1 MNAETFLGNEI
12 IEIYKQIHSK
22 YPNGVNY
29 QSTKQLVDGDRI
41 RYSVSFIPILEID
54 NILEANDALELD
66 SIEIHPRD
74 EYPDDFLDTIKEIEK
89 ELEDI
94 ESNSNVNAMEQEL
107 TKEIQALEDIS
118 SALDEIK
125 EPCIKTIQKELVK
138 MGISEKWLQSTLD
151 GLIMSDIT
159 EDKNLILNF
168 VLDELES
175 NFTFMNN
182 YDKEPNILM
191 MVGPTGVG
199 KTTSIAKIASNFNND
214 AQGYDIA
221 FINLDQ
227 NRLAASEQLKGYASL
242 FSVDYADLN
251 EENEFIWQ
259 LHEYRNKDLIF
270 VDTGG
275 ISPFDI
281 KKLLET
287 ASFINSASK
296 SKISIALVLP
306 ATLKKEDM
314 KRMYE
319 NFSFLGLDY
328 LIITKFDETFSITE
342 LTDFLKTCNTP
353 MYYFSVGQDLNN
365 NLIPASSEYLRD
377 RLMKE
382 WQSIECKS

>member
-12 IEIYKQIHSK
+12 IEIYEQIHSK

-29 QSTKQLVDGDRI
+29 ISTKQLIDGSKI
-41 RYSVSFIPILEID
+41 RYSISFIPIEESYDVLQLS
-54 NILEANDALELD
+54 NLD
-66 SIEIHPRD
+66 IKTKD
-74 EYPDDFLDTIKEIEK
+74 EYPDDFLKSMQELENELANIESYSNIENLEK
-89 ELEDI
+89 ELELEI
-94 ESNSNVNAMEQEL
+94 EALEEIQFAVDEKQESCVEIVQREL
-107 TKEIQALEDIS
+107 TKRGI
-118 SALDEIK
+118 DEI
-125 EPCIKTIQKELVK
+125 
-138 MGISEKWLQSTLD
+138 WLKNTLD
-151 GLIMSDIT
+151 KLILSDIT
-159 EDKNLILNF
+159 DDKNLILNF
-168 VLDELES
+168 VLDELEA
-175 NFTFMNN
+175 NLTFVNN
-182 YDKEPNILM
+182 ADEKPNILM

-199 KTTSIAKIASNFNND
+199 KTTSIAKMASNFNND
-214 AQGYDIA
+214 NKNYDIA

-281 KKLLET
+281 RKLLET

-296 SKISIALVLP
+296 NKISIALVLP
-306 ATLKKEDM
+306 TTLKKEDM
-314 KRMYE
+314 EKMYE

-328 LIITKFDETFSITE
+328 LIITKFDETFSITG

-382 WQSIECKS
+382 WQNIKCKSQ

>member
-29 QSTKQLVDGDRI
+29 ISTKQLVDGNKI
-41 RYSVSFIPILEID
+41 RYSISFIPIEETFDMLQ
-54 NILEANDALELD
+54 LANLD
-66 SIEIHPRD
+66 IKTKD
-74 EYPDDFLDTIKEIEK
+74 EYPDDFLKSMQELENELANIESYSNIENLEK
-89 ELEDI
+89 ELELEI
-94 ESNSNVNAMEQEL
+94 EALEEIQFAVDEKQESCVEVVQREL
-107 TKEIQALEDIS
+107 TKRGI
-118 SALDEIK
+118 DEI
-125 EPCIKTIQKELVK
+125 
-138 MGISEKWLQSTLD
+138 WLKNTLD
-151 GLIMSDIT
+151 KLILSDIT
-159 EDKNLILNF
+159 DDKNLILNF
-168 VLDELES
+168 VLDELEA
-175 NFTFMNN
+175 NLTFVNDN
-182 YDKEPNILM
+182 DEKSNILM

-199 KTTSIAKIASNFNND
+199 KTTSIAKMASNFNND
-214 AQGYDIA
+214 NRNHDIA

-296 SKISIALVLP
+296 NKISIALVLP
-306 ATLKKEDM
+306 TTLKIEDM
-314 KRMYE
+314 EKMYE

-328 LIITKFDETFSITE
+328 LIITKFDETSSITG
-342 LTDFLKTCNTP
+342 LADFLKTCDTP

-382 WQSIECKS
+382 WQNIKCNN